1 MQRAHVSFWTLT
13 AVATVAAGSAAQA
26 LAAPAGAAADVV
38 LVVSLLLLA
47 TATLLLIRV
56 MRHLL
61 GPDRPATQDAPPR
74 RSTDVRAKD
83 RGRPR

>member
-1 MQRAHVSFWTLT
+1 MQRAHLSFWTLT
-13 AVATVAAGSAAQA
+13 AVAIVAAGSAAQA

-47 TATLLLIRV
+47 TTIFLLIRV

-61 GPDRPATQDAPPR
+61 GTHRGATRDAPPR
-74 RSTDVRAKD
+74 TSTEVRARD